1 MAYYILIKE
10 KGTKSW
16 KGAIPAKS
24 GISKDRLKSAVS
36 KSLRKGLTYKIID
49 STTLKK
55 GLMLKKRKRIVKR
68 KK

>member
-24 GISKDRLKSAVS
+24 GISKYKLKNAVS

-55 GLMLKKRKRIVKR
+55 GLMFKKRKKSFRR